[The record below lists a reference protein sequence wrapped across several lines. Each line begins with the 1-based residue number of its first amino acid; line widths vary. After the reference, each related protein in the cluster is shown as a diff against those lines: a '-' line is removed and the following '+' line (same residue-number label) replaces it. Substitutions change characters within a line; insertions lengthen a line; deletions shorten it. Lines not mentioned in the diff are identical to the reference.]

1 MTNKAQVQKRLGVI
15 ALWFLVVAYLYYLRP
30 LFLVDFWY
38 DEVMSLEE
46 FILVPFKKTVTYYP
60 VPNNHI
66 FFSLLM
72 NGWLKLW
79 GIHTF
84 AEAVQS
90 IWVVRLLPAL
100 FSAGAL
106 YAVAATVNR
115 ATKQQWGMM
124 GMIALMCMLPFYNY
138 ATQVRGYG
146 LSMLLIALI
155 ANRLV
160 AYYQTRKA
168 KWGVWASVFTGL
180 FIYTIP
186 SNLYPVI
193 AFLAVAGA
201 MCLWTLAKEGFKQA
215 VNSVHAK
222 AALFVGSG
230 IVVAIV
236 LYLPV
241 FKQVI
246 SNDYV
251 KSAGMFRV
259 EIWSEALQILKYLH
273 KPYFI
278 SLIIIV
284 WGLWFAVAKKADMRI
299 VVALAA
305 VIILPFVFSYI
316 RSDKPFDRVFLWICP
331 LLAIIVGVLYTHL
344 HEGFIKRS
352 MMATS
357 FHFVVTLGFIWGLQ
371 DAKGRSQLRL
381 ADDLKNEVNRCDIY
395 YNNLLT
401 TYHTN
406 QNLGWFK
413 QNYYTDSAVVYLH
426 EVDKYAMH
434 GYLPLHAIQWEPD
447 PQKIKS
453 VDRYFIITF
462 APTKAQNYY
471 LQFDSNYTFKRL
483 NPDLDYVNIVEA
495 VRVDKQ

>member
-1 MTNKAQVQKRLGVI
+1 MINKEQVLKGVEKV
-15 ALWFLVVAYLYYLRP
+15 ALWGFIVAYLYYLKS
-30 LFLVDFWY
+30 LFFVDFWY

-46 FILVPFKKTVTYYP
+46 FILVPFKKTVTDYS

-90 IWVVRLLPAL
+90 IWIVRLLPAL
-100 FSAGAL
+100 FSAGTL
-106 YAVAATVNR
+106 YMVAATANR
-115 ATKQQWGMM
+115 ATKQQWGILAAVVM
-124 GMIALMCMLPFYNY
+124 MCMLPFYNY
-138 ATQVRGYG
+138 VTQVRGYG
-146 LSMLLIALI
+146 LSMLLITLT
-155 ANRLV
+155 ANRLIT
-160 AYYQTRKA
+160 YYQTRKVVQ
-168 KWGVWASVFTGL
+168 GVWASLCTAL

-193 AFLAVAGA
+193 AFLTVAGV
-201 MCLWTLAKEGFKQA
+201 MGLWTIAKQGIKQGI
-215 VNSVHAK
+215 NSVHIK

-230 IVVAIV
+230 VIVAIV

-259 EIWSEALQILKYLH
+259 EIWSEALQVLKYLL
-273 KPYFI
+273 KPYYI
-278 SLIIIV
+278 ALILML
-284 WGLWFAVAKKADMRI
+284 WGLWFAITTKADFRI
-299 VVALAA
+299 IAVLAA
-305 VIILPFVFSYI
+305 VILLPFVFSYV
-316 RSDKPFDRVFLWICP
+316 RGDKPFDRVFLWICP
-331 LLAIIVGVLYTHL
+331 LLAISTGVLYTYL

-357 FHFVVTLGFIWGLQ
+357 FHLVVMIAFIWGLQ
-371 DAKGRSQLRL
+371 DAKKNSQLRL
-381 ADDLKNEVNRCDIY
+381 AVDLKNEVNRCDIY

-401 TYHTN
+401 AYHTN
-406 QNLGWFK
+406 ENLRWFK
-413 QNYYTDSAVVYLH
+413 QHYYTDGVAVYLYD
-426 EVDKYAMH
+426 VDKYAMH
-434 GYLPLHAIQWEPD
+434 GYLPLHGVKWEPD

-453 VDRYFIITF
+453 VDRYFIITL
-462 APTKAQNYY
+462 APKKAQDYY
-471 LQFDSNYTFKRL
+471 LQFDSNYTLKRL

-495 VRVDKQ
+495 KRVEKQ

>member
-1 MTNKAQVQKRLGVI
+1 MINKAQVQKRFGVI

-46 FILVPFKKTVTYYP
+46 FILVPFKKTVTDYP

-90 IWVVRLLPAL
+90 IWIVRLLPAL

-106 YAVAATVNR
+106 FAVAATVNR
-115 ATKQQWGMM
+115 VTKQQWGMM

-146 LSMLLIALI
+146 LSILLITLI

-160 AYYQTRKA
+160 AYYQARKTL
-168 KWGVWASVFTGL
+168 WGVLAGFFTAL

-193 AFLAVAGA
+193 AFLAVAGT
-201 MCLWTLAKEGFKQA
+201 MCLWIAGSQGFKQA
-215 VNSVHAK
+215 IGSVHAK
-222 AALFVGSG
+222 ALLLVGSG
-230 IVVAIV
+230 VVLAIV

-241 FKQVI
+241 LKQVI

-251 KSAGMFRV
+251 KSAGMFRA
-259 EIWSEALQILKYLH
+259 EIWSEALKVLKYLL
-273 KPYFI
+273 KPYYI
-278 SLIIIV
+278 ALILIL
-284 WGLWFAVAKKADMRI
+284 WGLWFAITTKADFRII
-299 VVALAA
+299 VVLVV
-305 VIILPFVFSYI
+305 VILLPFVFSYV
-316 RSDKPFDRVFLWICP
+316 RGDKPFDRVFLWISP
-331 LLAIIVGVLYTHL
+331 LLAISTGVLYTYL
-344 HEGFIKRS
+344 YEGFIKRS
-352 MMATS
+352 MIATS

-371 DAKGRSQLRL
+371 DAKKNSQLRL

-413 QNYYTDSAVVYLH
+413 QNYYTDNAAVYLH

-453 VDRYFIITF
+453 ADRYFIITL
-462 APTKAQNYY
+462 APVKAQNYY
-471 LQFDSNYTFKRL
+471 LQFDSNYSFKRL

-495 VRVDKQ
+495 KRVTD

>member
-1 MTNKAQVQKRLGVI
+1 MINKAQVQKRFNVI
-15 ALWFLVVAYLYYLRP
+15 AFWFLVVAYLHYLRS

-46 FILVPFKKTVTYYP
+46 FILVPFKKTVTDYP

-72 NGWLKLW
+72 NSWLKLW

-106 YAVAATVNR
+106 YTVTATVNR
-115 ATKQQWGMM
+115 ATKQRWGVV
-124 GMIALMCMLPFYNY
+124 GMVALMAMLPFYNY

-146 LSMLLIALI
+146 LSILLITLI
-155 ANRLV
+155 TNRLV

-168 KWGVWASVFTGL
+168 MSGVWASVFTAL

-193 AFLAVAGA
+193 AFLAVAGT

-230 IVVAIV
+230 VVLAIV

-259 EIWSEALQILKYLH
+259 EIWGEALQILKYLI

-284 WGLWFAVAKKADMRI
+284 WGLWFAVVKKADMR
-299 VVALAA
+299 VVAVLAV
-305 VIILPFVFSYI
+305 VIALPFVFSYL
-316 RSDKPFDRVFLWICP
+316 RGDKPFDRVFLWICP
-331 LLAIIVGVLYTHL
+331 LLAIVTGVFYTYL

-357 FHFVVTLGFIWGLQ
+357 FDFVVMVGLLFGLQ
-371 DAKGRSQLRL
+371 DAKRSAEARL
-381 ADDLKNEVNRCDIY
+381 AVDLKNEVNRCDMY

-413 QNYYTDSAVVYLH
+413 QNYYSDSAVVYLH

-453 VDRYFIITF
+453 IERYFIITL
-462 APTKAQNYY
+462 APTQAQNYY

-483 NPDLDYVNIVEA
+483 NPDLDYVNIIEA